1 MGKKNSTLNELAKFL
16 AVENKNTDTE
26 LIPEDDYFQEKPVT
40 LVRLNDEPISENMT
54 ESKSTLQNDTIKF
67 IDSIAIRKT
76 SFEDVHEQIKTLAL
90 ENKISVQQV
99 IVKLYGLSMSN
110 YSLTNYM
117 EWMTNTQKTYVK
129 MYGDFQRKLWNR

>member
-16 AVENKNTDTE
+16 AVENINTETE
-26 LIPEDDYFQEKPVT
+26 LIPEDDYFQEKPVM

-99 IVKLYGLSMSN
+99 IVKLYGFSMSN

-117 EWMTNTQKTYVK
+117 EWMSNTQKTYVK

>member
-54 ESKSTLQNDTIKF
+54 ELKSTLQNDTIKF

>member
-16 AVENKNTDTE
+16 AVENINTETE

-54 ESKSTLQNDTIKF
+54 ESKLTLQNDTIKF

-117 EWMTNTQKTYVK
+117 EWMSNTQKTYVK

>member
-16 AVENKNTDTE
+16 AVENINTETE
-26 LIPEDDYFQEKPVT
+26 LIPEDDYFQEKPVM

-99 IVKLYGLSMSN
+99 IVKLYGLSLSN

-117 EWMTNTQKTYVK
+117 EWMSNTQKTYVK

>member
-16 AVENKNTDTE
+16 AVENINTETE
-26 LIPEDDYFQEKPVT
+26 LIPEDDYFQEKPVM

-117 EWMTNTQKTYVK
+117 EWMSNTQKTYVK

>member
-76 SFEDVHEQIKTLAL
+76 SFKDVHEQIKTLAL

>member
-16 AVENKNTDTE
+16 AVENINAETE

-99 IVKLYGLSMSN
+99 IVKLYGLSLSN

-117 EWMTNTQKTYVK
+117 EWMSNTQKTYVK

>member
-1 MGKKNSTLNELAKFL
+1 
-16 AVENKNTDTE
+16 VENKNTDTE

>member
-16 AVENKNTDTE
+16 AVENINAETE

-117 EWMTNTQKTYVK
+117 EWMSNTQKTYVK

>member
-16 AVENKNTDTE
+16 AVENINTETE

-40 LVRLNDEPISENMT
+40 LVRLNDEPISENLT

-117 EWMTNTQKTYVK
+117 EWMSNTQKTYVK

>member
-16 AVENKNTDTE
+16 AVENINTETE
-26 LIPEDDYFQEKPVT
+26 LIPEDDYFKEKPVT

-117 EWMTNTQKTYVK
+117 EWMSNTQKTYVK
-129 MYGDFQRKLWNR
+129 MYADFQRKLWNR

>member
-16 AVENKNTDTE
+16 AVENINTETE

-117 EWMTNTQKTYVK
+117 EWMSNTQKTYVK

>member
-16 AVENKNTDTE
+16 AVENINTETE

-117 EWMTNTQKTYVK
+117 EWMSNTQKTYVK
-129 MYGDFQRKLWNR
+129 MYADFQRKLWNR

>member
-1 MGKKNSTLNELAKFL
+1 M
-16 AVENKNTDTE
+16 ENKNTDTE

>member
-1 MGKKNSTLNELAKFL
+1 M
-16 AVENKNTDTE
+16 
-26 LIPEDDYFQEKPVT
+26 

-99 IVKLYGLSMSN
+99 IVKLYGLSLSN

-117 EWMTNTQKTYVK
+117 EWMSNTQKTYVK

>member
-16 AVENKNTDTE
+16 AVENINTETE

-110 YSLTNYM
+110 YM
-117 EWMTNTQKTYVK
+117 EWMSNTQKTYVK